1 MLKGEKN
8 LKKFAKISQNN
19 EYLLLIVTIL
29 LVSIGLVFVYSAS
42 FYTAEVEAGNKYY
55 YLIKQ
60 GVGALVGMVALVS
73 ASLIDVNLFKKF
85 HLPLAIVS
93 LIFLALVFVPGLGIS
108 KYGAT
113 RWIGFGGFSF
123 QPSEIC
129 KFALVLVGAHSFGDE
144 KVKKTF
150 FKYAKVIFF
159 GLAYCV
165 LIILEPNMSVTVCVG
180 LLLLAL
186 LFLGGMKIKTFL
198 LFLLPFAIALPL
210 LIVLEPYR
218 MLRLMAFL
226 DPWASPKNE
235 GYQLIQSL
243 YALGSGGLFGVGL
256 FCGRQKYRFLPFAE
270 SDFVFSVIGEETGLF
285 GCLFVFLLFALYVY
299 CGVKIA
305 VNAKDKFC
313 SLLAGGITS
322 VVAIQS
328 LINFAVV
335 TGSIP
340 PTGLPL
346 PFISYGGT
354 SLVVFMTATGIL
366 LGISRKNNINNF
378 DIL

>member
-1 MLKGEKN
+1 M
-8 LKKFAKISQNN
+8 KKFAKISQIDDN
-19 EYLLLIVTIL
+19 LLFFVTIA
-29 LVSIGLVFVYSAS
+29 LVLIGLLFVYSAS
-42 FYTAEVEAGNKYY
+42 CYTAELEIGNKFY

-60 GVGALVGMVALVS
+60 STGALLGIVAMVT
-73 ASLIDVNLFKKF
+73 ASLFDVNILKKF
-85 HLPLAIVS
+85 HLPLAILS
-93 LIFLALVFVPGLGIS
+93 ALLLGLVFIPGVGIS

-129 KFALVLVGAHSFGDE
+129 KFALVLVGAHSLTQE
-144 KVKKTF
+144 NAKPF
-150 FKYAKVIFF
+150 FKYAKVLLF
-159 GLAYCV
+159 GLTYCV

-180 LLLLAL
+180 LLMVAL

-198 LFLLPFAIALPL
+198 LILLPFVVVLPL
-210 LIVLEPYR
+210 MIVLEPYR

-243 YALGSGGLFGVGL
+243 YALGSGGLFGVGI
-256 FCGRQKYRFLPFAE
+256 FQGRQKYRFLPFAE
-270 SDFVFSVIGEETGLF
+270 SDFVFSVIGEETGLL
-285 GCLFVFLLFALYVY
+285 GCLTLFLLFGLYVY

-305 VNAKDKFC
+305 LNAKDKFSC
-313 SLLAGGITS
+313 ILAGGITS

-354 SLVVFMTATGIL
+354 SLVVFMTATGVL
-366 LGISRKNNINNF
+366 LSISRANKKQGFGIS
-378 DIL
+378 